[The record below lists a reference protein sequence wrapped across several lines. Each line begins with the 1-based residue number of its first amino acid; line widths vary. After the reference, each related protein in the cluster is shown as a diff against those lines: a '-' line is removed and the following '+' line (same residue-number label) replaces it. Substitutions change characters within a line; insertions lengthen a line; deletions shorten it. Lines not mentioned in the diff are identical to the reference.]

1 MILNLFKNNFF
12 LIVVTKK
19 FGLDPD
25 PEKFLDPD
33 ADPDKGERSLQD

>member
-1 MILNLFKNNFF
+1 MILNVFKNNFF

-19 FGLDPD
+19 LGLDPD

-33 ADPDKGERSLQD
+33 KGERSLQD